1 MARALFISAEYVKA
15 FSGVSAS
22 VDNELIKPVIET
34 AQFMYILPV
43 LGGGLYDKL
52 VNDVTAGTVTGNY
65 QTLLN
70 VLIAP
75 VLVQWTLRE
84 GYADW
89 QYRIMGAHIGT
100 RQSDN
105 SEPAVNVAQLQSI
118 AEERAKKYTIRLID
132 YICRNADQFPEYGTE
147 GAISGMIVPTTQAQ
161 YMTGGME
168 IGTRNKQRELKRWQ
182 YDKKR

>member
-89 QYRIMGAHIGT
+89 QYRIMGAHIGM
-100 RQSDN
+100 RQRDN
-105 SEPAVNVAQLQSI
+105 S
-118 AEERAKKYTIRLID
+118 
-132 YICRNADQFPEYGTE
+132 
-147 GAISGMIVPTTQAQ
+147 
-161 YMTGGME
+161 
-168 IGTRNKQRELKRWQ
+168 
-182 YDKKR
+182 